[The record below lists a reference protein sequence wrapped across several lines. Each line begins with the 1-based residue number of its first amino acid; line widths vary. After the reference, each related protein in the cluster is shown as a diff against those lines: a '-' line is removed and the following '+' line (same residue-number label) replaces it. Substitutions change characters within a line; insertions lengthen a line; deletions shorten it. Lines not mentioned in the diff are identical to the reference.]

1 MRNHSTTPRAPLVT
15 LLAAAISARRF
26 RERPRSMQLKT
37 TGGFFMQHHHRTP
50 QKALRAAAF
59 ASAVTVIGLTATACA
74 GVVPGSTAPATSAAA
89 AASVNAGQSDVTRV
103 AALLQVGIQRAEQ
116 KDWAGA
122 TTTFQDVLAI
132 NPGNVYA
139 LYNLGVIDQTAG
151 NSPEAIGY
159 YKMAI
164 RVSPKYT
171 PAMYN
176 MAILLEKSDP
186 QQALNLYQQIVSINP
201 QASTAYLRMAFV
213 QAKQGNTI
221 AARASYAKA
230 ISIDPSLGK
239 YPLPSK
245 ATATATVTAT
255 PARS

>member
-1 MRNHSTTPRAPLVT
+1 MGGFIMQHQITPPRARRAVALT
-15 LLAAAISARRF
+15 AAAA
-26 RERPRSMQLKT
+26 
-37 TGGFFMQHHHRTP
+37 
-50 QKALRAAAF
+50 
-59 ASAVTVIGLTATACA
+59 VIGLTATGCTGSGAHSTIPSPTA
-74 GVVPGSTAPATSAAA
+74 ASVPAAA
-89 AASVNAGQSDVTRV
+89 SASVNAGQSDVTRV
-103 AALLQVGIQRAEQ
+103 AALLQVGIQRANQ

-139 LYNLGVIDQTAG
+139 LYNLGVINQTKG
-151 NSPEAIGY
+151 NSIAAIGF
-159 YKMAI
+159 YK
-164 RVSPKYT
+164 RTLTVSKNYT

-186 QQALNLYQQIVSINP
+186 QQALSLYRQIVVINP

-213 QAKQGNTI
+213 QAELGNHI
-221 AARASYAKA
+221 AAQVSYDKA
-230 ISIDPSLGK
+230 IAIDPSLGK

-245 ATATATVTAT
+245 AAATVAAT

>member
-1 MRNHSTTPRAPLVT
+1 
-15 LLAAAISARRF
+15 
-26 RERPRSMQLKT
+26 MQYRKT
-37 TGGFFMQHHHRTP
+37 Q
-50 QKALRAAAF
+50 QKSLRAVVF
-59 ASAVTVIGLTATACA
+59 ASAVTIVGLTMA
-74 GVVPGSTAPATSAAA
+74 GCSGISPGVADPGELAASVSAGTS
-89 AASVNAGQSDVTRV
+89 ASVNAGHSDVTRV
-103 AALLQVGIQRAEQ
+103 AALLQVGIQRANQ

-176 MAILLEKSDP
+176 MAILLEKPDP
-186 QQALNLYQQIVSINP
+186 RQALALYQRIVVINP

-213 QAKQGNTI
+213 QAELGDHS
-221 AARASYAKA
+221 AAQVSYAKA
-230 ISIDPSLGK
+230 IAIDPSLGK
-239 YPLPSK
+239 YPLPAK
-245 ATATATVTAT
+245 QAATATATPT
-255 PARS
+255 RS